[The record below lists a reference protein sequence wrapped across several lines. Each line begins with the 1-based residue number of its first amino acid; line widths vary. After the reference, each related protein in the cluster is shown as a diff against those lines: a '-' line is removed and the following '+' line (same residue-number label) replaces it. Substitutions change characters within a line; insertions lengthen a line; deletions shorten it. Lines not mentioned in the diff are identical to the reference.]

1 MQIALQPDVE
11 SAMRPLFSF
20 PKWDGKLVLAGFFI
34 IGYYALVLIMA
45 WRPLPTSNASLVHDA
60 IATLGPVVGLIFG
73 ALFRT
78 TGAEERNAVL
88 RSADLQAAISAPPAA
103 TPAPEALADSVA
115 SGVKRALA
123 EAEPGEVHPNL
134 SPGVSRPLAADGV
147 RRDWLDQPET
157 PAPAKADVAPGA
169 TPVLED

>member
-1 MQIALQPDVE
+1 MNYARDLALE
-11 SAMRPLFSF
+11 SDMRPLFSF

-78 TGAEERNAVL
+78 TGAEERSAAL
-88 RSADLQAAISAPPAA
+88 RSADLQTAITSPPTATDPAA
-103 TPAPEALADSVA
+103 LTDSVA
-115 SGVKRALA
+115 AGVKRALA
-123 EAEPGEVHPNL
+123 EAEPVEVAPR
-134 SPGVSRPLAADGV
+134 RPAMAADGV
-147 RRDWLDQPET
+147 HRDWLDQPEP
-157 PAPAKADVAPGA
+157 PAPAKTDVAPGT
-169 TPVLED
+169 TPVLGD